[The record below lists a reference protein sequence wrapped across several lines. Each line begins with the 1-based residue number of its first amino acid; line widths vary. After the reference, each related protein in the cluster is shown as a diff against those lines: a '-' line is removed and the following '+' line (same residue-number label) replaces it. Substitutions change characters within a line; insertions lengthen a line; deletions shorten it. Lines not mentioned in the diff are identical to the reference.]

1 MDSKQ
6 LFNIH
11 KGKQFQ
17 DAVPEKSGHSIVAA
31 RFLNKLYDLSDVAPD
46 NGEVEFIQI
55 NSPEGEKILLHSTAH
70 LLANA
75 IVNLYPDALP
85 NTSNENED
93 TFYYDFNMK
102 PYHCSKL
109 FPPYLKPYWEQRNLH
124 TISV

>member
-1 MDSKQ
+1 MNSKQ

-11 KGKQFQ
+11 KGEQFQ
-17 DAVPEKSGHSIVAA
+17 EIVPEKSGHSIVAA

-75 IVNLYPDALP
+75 IVDLYPDALP
-85 NTSNENED
+85 NTSNESED

-102 PYHCSKL
+102 PVSIEHFHLSCQVYI
-109 FPPYLKPYWEQRNLH
+109 YYG
-124 TISV
+124 